1 MTNSILIGKVI
12 YSKLISNQLI
22 ADIVNDRVFPVIAE
36 QTTTFPF
43 IIYYRV
49 SISNNLYNKDGS
61 VEDNVVYSITV
72 VSTNYNES
80 AELANEIRKIFD
92 KKQITNDIMRI
103 TDSRLIEIDESYE
116 DNSYVQK
123 LTFSCT
129 VN

>member
-12 YSKLISNQLI
+12 YSKLISNQVI
-22 ADIVNDRVFPVIAE
+22 ADIVDDRVFPVIAE

-61 VEDNVVYSITV
+61 VEDTVVYSITV

>member
-61 VEDNVVYSITV
+61 VEDTVVYSITV

-116 DNSYVQK
+116 DNSYIQK

>member
-22 ADIVNDRVFPVIAE
+22 TDIVNDRVFPVIAE

>member
-61 VEDNVVYSITV
+61 VEDTVVYSITV

>member
-61 VEDNVVYSITV
+61 VEDTVVFSITV

>member
-61 VEDNVVYSITV
+61 VEDTVVFSITV

-116 DNSYVQK
+116 DNSYIQK

>member
-22 ADIVNDRVFPVIAE
+22 ADIVKDRVFPVIAE

-61 VEDNVVYSITV
+61 VEDTVVYSITV